1 MNFIENM
8 THRQEMSDFH
18 RIRPI
23 VSYFRPFFG
32 GVAAAVI
39 IPVNATREWI
49 DSFGFFLSKNA
60 RIENVKNELC

>member
-1 MNFIENM
+1 L
-8 THRQEMSDFH
+8 FH
-18 RIRPI
+18 I
-23 VSYFRPFFG
+23 FGHFLG
-32 GVAAAVI
+32 GVAAAAAVI